1 MEFLRSRILWQ
12 ILLSVA
18 GAVCLVT
25 AVSWFRATYKMY
37 KAGEARP
44 LLLPFPAFM
53 MMDISTLITRINQNR
68 LPPDME
74 WRLEKM
80 RFESIITGNYLK
92 AVMVLLFGTIAA
104 ALAFLA
110 PH

>member
-1 MEFLRSRILWQ
+1 
-12 ILLSVA
+12 
-18 GAVCLVT
+18 
-25 AVSWFRATYKMY
+25 
-37 KAGEARP
+37 
-44 LLLPFPAFM
+44 
-53 MMDISTLITRINQNR
+53 LITRINQNR